1 MAKKFNLAELMGE
14 AVSKSNTG
22 EMQVEQ
28 IPLAE
33 IEENENNSYAQND
46 IDELAES
53 IKVIGLQ
60 QPLVVR
66 RKAEG
71 GYLLLAGHRRRNA
84 LALLDRKTAPCIVLD
99 ADLDPS
105 LQVLILHWTNTMA
118 RGGGGLTAEYT
129 GQAAKEIEAALKDLQ
144 ARGVVELPGKLRS
157 YVAEVLKTSEAQIA
171 RAKAIDNG
179 LTKAWRGDFK
189 CHRINDSAAYELSQ
203 CDPELQRKLHGAYQ
217 GKMYSLDA
225 KKIKAHKKA
234 AEYPFTQLT
243 CPAESFSP
251 HPCTGMDK
259 RAAWVRDGKCPGC
272 CHSCDKADGCEKVC
286 GVVKQRLERERSK
299 SEHEEKHKQKIAEF
313 NASPLAKARRNI
325 RFALACKDIRNVDDL
340 PNARHQWDMS
350 WLWSADPLVY
360 YAPDLS
366 DLFEVAQALE
376 IDPFEMICG
385 RESGSVWREFTEE
398 KPPEGAR
405 VLCKLCGCAN
415 RYGEYVYR
423 GGKWFFPD
431 LDDEQC
437 EANIL
442 VSAWTEVMP
451 DGNKSAD

>member
-14 AVSKSNTG
+14 TVSKSNTG

-33 IEENENNSYAQND
+33 IEENENNSYAQNN

-66 RKAEG
+66 RKTEG

-105 LQVLILHWTNTMA
+105 IQTLILHWTNTMA
-118 RGGGGLTAEYT
+118 RGGGGLTAPYIA
-129 GQAAKEIEAALKDLQ
+129 QAAKEVEEALKDLQ
-144 ARGVVELPGKLRS
+144 ARGVVELPGKLRA
-157 YVAEVLKTSEAQIA
+157 YVAEVLHKHDSQIA
-171 RAKAIDNG
+171 KAKKIDKS
-179 LTKAWRGDFK
+179 LTKIWKGDLK
-189 CHRINDSAAYELSQ
+189 CQRIAESTAYELSQ
-203 CDPELQRKLHGAYQ
+203 CDEHLQRELHAAY
-217 GKMYSLDA
+217 KDRLYSLDA
-225 KKIKAHKKA
+225 KKIKAHSRA
-234 AEYPFTQLT
+234 AEFYFAPLT
-243 CPAESFSP
+243 CPEASP
-251 HPCTGMDK
+251 CIEPCTGAAA
-259 RAAWVRDGKCPGC
+259 RAAWVKDRCCKGC
-272 CHSCDKADGCEKVC
+272 CHECSKADGCKLVC
-286 GVVKQRLERERSK
+286 GKVKQRLERERSK
-299 SEHEEKHKQKIAEF
+299 TEREEKHKQEIAEF
-313 NASPLAKARRNI
+313 NSSPLAAARRNI

-340 PNARHQWDMS
+340 PNARHQWYMS
-350 WLWSADPLVY
+350 WLWSTDPLAY
-360 YAPDLS
+360 HAPDLS
-366 DLFEVAQALE
+366 DLFEVAQTLE

-385 RESGSVWREFTEE
+385 RESGSVWRECTEE

-415 RYGEYVYR
+415 RYGEYIYR

-431 LDDEQC
+431 IDDEQC

-442 VSAWTEVMP
+442 VSSWTEVFP
-451 DGNKSAD
+451 E

>member
-1 MAKKFNLAELMGE
+1 MAKKFDLAALMGE
-14 AVSKSNTG
+14 TVSKSNTG
-22 EMQVEQ
+22 EMRVEQ

-105 LQVLILHWTNTMA
+105 IQTLILHWTNTMA
-118 RGGGGLTAEYT
+118 RGGGGLTAQYT
-129 GQAAKEIEAALKDLQ
+129 AAAAKEIEAALRDLQ

-157 YVAEVLKTSEAQIA
+157 YVAEVLKTSESQIA
-171 RAKAIDNG
+171 RAKAINNG
-179 LTKAWRGDFK
+179 LTKAWQGDFK

-203 CDPELQRKLHGAYQ
+203 LDSELQRKLHGAYQ

-286 GVVKQRLERERSK
+286 GVVKQRITSAKDAETRKAERQQREDAFMK
-299 SEHEEKHKQKIAEF
+299 
-313 NASPLAKARRNI
+313 SPLAMARRHI
-325 RFALACKDIRNVDDL
+325 KLALAGVGVT
-340 PNARHQWDMS
+340 
-350 WLWSADPLVY
+350 SAD
-360 YAPDLS
+360 DLS
-366 DLFEVAQALE
+366 DFRYRWSMRWLWDNPLDCSSPNLDELFELADWAGV
-376 IDPFEMICG
+376 DPFQML
-385 RESGSVWREFTEE
+385 SGLPASVIWHEYPAEQ
-398 KPPEGAR
+398 PPEA
-405 VLCKLCGCAN
+405 VPLLCRKDNGS
-415 RYGEYVYR
+415 YGEYVR
-423 GGKWFFPD
+423 WEDGWRFAEDQDCP
-431 LDDEQC
+431 
-437 EANIL
+437 AS
-442 VSAWTEVMP
+442 VTVTHWTAVIPE
-451 DGNKSAD
+451 

>member
-1 MAKKFNLAELMGE
+1 MARKFNLAELMGE
-14 AVSKSNTG
+14 AVSKSDTG
-22 EMQVEQ
+22 EMRVEQ
-28 IPLAE
+28 LPLVE
-33 IEENENNSYAQND
+33 IEENENNSYSQND

-66 RKAEG
+66 RKTEG

-105 LQVLILHWTNTMA
+105 IQTLILHWTNTMA

-157 YVAEVLKTSEAQIA
+157 YVAEVLKTSESQIA
-171 RAKAIDNG
+171 RAKAINNG
-179 LTKAWRGDFK
+179 LTKAWQGDFK

-217 GKMYSLDA
+217 GKMYNLDA

-299 SEHEEKHKQKIAEF
+299 TEREEKHKQEVAKF
-313 NASPLAKARRNI
+313 NASPLAAARRNI

-340 PNARHQWDMS
+340 PEARHQWYMS
-350 WLWSADPLVY
+350 WLWSADPLAY
-360 YAPDLS
+360 HTPDLS

-385 RESGSVWREFTEE
+385 RESGSVWREYTEE

-431 LDDEQC
+431 IDDEQC
-437 EANIL
+437 EANVL
-442 VSAWTEVMP
+442 VSAWTEVFP
-451 DGNKSAD
+451 E

>member
-22 EMQVEQ
+22 EMRVEQ

-66 RKAEG
+66 RKTEG

-129 GQAAKEIEAALKDLQ
+129 GRAAKEIEVALKDLQ

-157 YVAEVLKTSEAQIA
+157 YVAEVLKTSESQIA

-179 LTKAWRGDFK
+179 LTKAWKGDFK
-189 CHRINDSAAYELSQ
+189 CHRINDSIAYELSQ

-217 GKMYSLDA
+217 GKMYNLDA
-225 KKIKAHKKA
+225 KKIKAHSKA
-234 AEYPFTQLT
+234 AEFDFAPLT
-243 CPAESFSP
+243 CPEASP
-251 HPCTGMDK
+251 CIEPCTGADK
-259 RAAWVRDGKCPGC
+259 RAAWVKKEYCVGC
-272 CHSCDKADGCEKVC
+272 CHECHKADGCKLVC
-286 GVVKQRLERERSK
+286 GKVKQRITSAKDAETRKAERQQREDAFMK
-299 SEHEEKHKQKIAEF
+299 
-313 NASPLAKARRNI
+313 SPLAMARRHI
-325 RFALACKDIRNVDDL
+325 KLALAGVGITSYEDL
-340 PNARHQWDMS
+340 ENFPKRWYMN
-350 WLWSADPLVY
+350 WLWDDPLNFH
-360 YAPDLS
+360 APDLD
-366 DLFEVAQALE
+366 DLFHLADWAGV
-376 IDPFEMICG
+376 DPFEMIAG
-385 RESGSVWREFTEE
+385 RPEAKIWHEYPAEQ
-398 KPPEGAR
+398 PPEA
-405 VLCKLCGCAN
+405 VPLLCRKDNGS
-415 RYGEYVYR
+415 YGEYVR
-423 GGKWFFPD
+423 WEDGWRFAEDQDCP
-431 LDDEQC
+431 
-437 EANIL
+437 AS
-442 VSAWTEVMP
+442 VTVTHWTEVTP
-451 DGNKSAD
+451 E

>member
-22 EMQVEQ
+22 EMRVEQ
-28 IPLAE
+28 IPMAE
-33 IEENENNSYAQND
+33 IEENENNSYAQTG

-53 IKVIGLQ
+53 IEVIGLQ

-66 RKAEG
+66 RKPEG

-84 LALLDRKTAPCIVLD
+84 LALLDRKAAPCIVLD

-105 LQVLILHWTNTMA
+105 IQTLILHWTNTMA
-118 RGGGGLTAEYT
+118 RGGGGLTAQYT
-129 GQAAKEIEAALKDLQ
+129 AQAAKEIEAALKDLQ
-144 ARGVVELPGKLRS
+144 ARGVVELPGKLRQ
-157 YVAEVLKTSEAQIA
+157 YVAEVLKTSESQIA

-179 LTKAWRGDFK
+179 LTKAWQSDFK

-203 CDPELQRKLHGAYQ
+203 CDADLQRELHGAY
-217 GKMYSLDA
+217 KDRYWSLDS
-225 KKIKAHKKA
+225 KKIKAHRKA
-234 AEYPFTQLT
+234 AEFDFTPLT
-243 CPAESFSP
+243 CPEASP
-251 HPCTGMDK
+251 CIEPCTGADK
-259 RAAWVRDGKCPGC
+259 RAAWVKGGRCEGC
-272 CHSCDKADGCEKVC
+272 CHECSLAANCDRVC
-286 GVVKQRLERERSK
+286 GKVKQRLKNEQEKAERE
-299 SEHEEKHKQKIAEF
+299 ENYEQQIAAF

-340 PNARHQWDMS
+340 PEARHQWYMS
-350 WLWSADPLVY
+350 WLWSTDPLAY
-360 YAPDLS
+360 HAPDLG
-366 DLFEVAQALE
+366 DLFEVAQVLE
-376 IDPFEMICG
+376 IDPFEMIAG
-385 RESGSVWREFTEE
+385 QEPSSVWREYTEE

-431 LDDEQC
+431 IDDEQC

-451 DGNKSAD
+451 D

>member
-1 MAKKFNLAELMGE
+1 MAKKFDLAALMGE
-14 AVSKSNTG
+14 AVSKSDTG
-22 EMQVEQ
+22 EMRVEQ

-66 RKAEG
+66 RKTEG

-157 YVAEVLKTSEAQIA
+157 YVAEVLKTSESQIA
-171 RAKAIDNG
+171 RAKAINNG
-179 LTKAWRGDFK
+179 LTKVWQGDFK

-203 CDPELQRKLHGAYQ
+203 CDADLQRELHGAY
-217 GKMYSLDA
+217 KDRYWNLDS
-225 KKIKAHKKA
+225 KKIRAHRKA
-234 AEYPFTQLT
+234 AEYEFTPLT
-243 CPAESFSP
+243 CPEEP
-251 HPCTGMDK
+251 YPKQPCTGADK
-259 RAAWVRDGKCPGC
+259 RAAAVKRGECPGC
-272 CHSCDKADGCEKVC
+272 CHECEKAESCNNVC
-286 GVVKQRLERERSK
+286 GKVKQRLDRERSAA
-299 SEHEEKHKQKIAEF
+299 EREVQKQERIEAF
-313 NASPLAKARRNI
+313 NASPIAQARRNI
-325 RFALACKDIRNVDDL
+325 LNALQDEDICGFADL
-340 PNARHQWDMS
+340 EDFPQRYAMT
-350 WLWSADPLVY
+350 WLWSEDPIVAT
-360 YAPDLS
+360 APRLD
-366 DLFEVAQALE
+366 DLFKLAEHAG

-385 RESGSVWREFTEE
+385 KPAESVWHRLSEH

-405 VLCKLCGCAN
+405 VLCNLCGCAG
-415 RYGEYVYR
+415 RYGEYIYK
-423 GGKWFFPD
+423 GGKWYFPD
-431 LDDEQC
+431 LDDEEC
-437 EANIL
+437 EANIR
-442 VSAWTEVMP
+442 VSAWTEVFP
-451 DGNKSAD
+451 E

>member
-14 AVSKSNTG
+14 TVSKSNTG
-22 EMQVEQ
+22 EMRVEQ

-66 RKAEG
+66 RKTEG

-84 LALLDRKTAPCIVLD
+84 LALLGREAAPCIVLD

-118 RGGGGLTAEYT
+118 RGGAGLTAEYT

-157 YVAEVLKTSEAQIA
+157 YVAEVLKTSESQIA

-179 LTKAWRGDFK
+179 LTKAWKGDFK
-189 CHRINDSAAYELSQ
+189 CHRINDSTAYELSQ
-203 CDPELQRKLHGAYQ
+203 LDPELQRKLHGAYQ

-286 GVVKQRLERERSK
+286 GVVKQRITSAKDAETRKAERQQREDAFMK
-299 SEHEEKHKQKIAEF
+299 
-313 NASPLAKARRNI
+313 SPLAMARRYI
-325 RFALACKDIRNVDDL
+325 KLALAGVGVT
-340 PNARHQWDMS
+340 
-350 WLWSADPLVY
+350 SAD
-360 YAPDLS
+360 DLS
-366 DLFEVAQALE
+366 DFRYRWSMHWLWDNPLDCSSPDLDELFELADWAGV
-376 IDPFEMICG
+376 DPFQML
-385 RESGSVWREFTEE
+385 SGLPASVIWHEYPAEQ
-398 KPPEGAR
+398 PPEA
-405 VLCKLCGCAN
+405 VPLLCRKDNGS
-415 RYGEYVYR
+415 YGEYVR
-423 GGKWFFPD
+423 WEDGWRFAEDQDCP
-431 LDDEQC
+431 
-437 EANIL
+437 AS
-442 VSAWTEVMP
+442 VTVTHWTEVMP
-451 DGNKSAD
+451 E

>member
-14 AVSKSNTG
+14 AVSKSDTG
-22 EMQVEQ
+22 EMRVEQ
-28 IPLAE
+28 IPLTE
-33 IEENENNSYAQND
+33 IEENENNSYAQNG
-46 IDELAES
+46 IDDLAES

-105 LQVLILHWTNTMA
+105 IQTLILHWTNTMA

-144 ARGVVELPGKLRS
+144 ARGVVELPGKLRQ
-157 YVAEVLKTSEAQIA
+157 YVAEVLKTSESQIA
-171 RAKAIDNG
+171 RAKAIDKG
-179 LTKAWRGDFK
+179 LIEEWASELKRNRLNEST
-189 CHRINDSAAYELSQ
+189 AYELSQ
-203 CDPELQRKLHGAYQ
+203 CDNILQLDLHNTYEGCLYN
-217 GKMYSLDA
+217 LDA
-225 KKIKAHKKA
+225 KKVKTHRKVK
-234 AEYPFTQLT
+234 EYEFAPLT
-243 CPAESFSP
+243 CPEEP
-251 HPCTGMDK
+251 HPKQPCTGADK
-259 RAAWVRDGKCPGC
+259 RAAAVKRGECPGC
-272 CHSCDKADGCEKVC
+272 CHECESAANCDRVC
-286 GVVKQRLERERSK
+286 GKVKQRIEREQSK
-299 SEHEEKHKQKIAEF
+299 AEREEKHKQELAKF

-340 PNARHQWDMS
+340 PEARHQWYMS
-350 WLWSADPLVY
+350 WLWSTDPLAY
-360 YAPDLS
+360 HAPDLS

-385 RESGSVWREFTEE
+385 RESGSVWREYTEE

-431 LDDEQC
+431 LDDEAC

-442 VSAWTEVMP
+442 VSSWTEVFP
-451 DGNKSAD
+451 E

>member
-14 AVSKSNTG
+14 AVSKSDTG

-28 IPLAE
+28 IPLTE
-33 IEENENNSYAQND
+33 IEENENNSYAQTG

-66 RKAEG
+66 RKTES

-157 YVAEVLKTSEAQIA
+157 YVAEVLKTSESQIA

-179 LTKAWRGDFK
+179 LTDEWKELFRE
-189 CHRINDSAAYELSQ
+189 HRINDSAAYELSQ
-203 CDPELQRKLHGAYQ
+203 CDADLQRELHGAY
-217 GKMYSLDA
+217 KDRYWSLDS
-225 KKIKAHKKA
+225 KKIRAHRKA
-234 AEYPFTQLT
+234 AEYEFTPLT
-243 CPAESFSP
+243 CPEASP
-251 HPCTGMDK
+251 GIEPCTGADK
-259 RAAWVRDGKCPGC
+259 RAAWVKDGHCEGC
-272 CHSCDKADGCEKVC
+272 CHECNKADGCDRVC
-286 GVVKQRLERERSK
+286 GKVKQRIEREQSK
-299 SEHEEKHKQKIAEF
+299 AEREEKHKQELAKF

-340 PNARHQWDMS
+340 PEARHQWYMS
-350 WLWSADPLVY
+350 WLWSTDPLAY
-360 YAPDLS
+360 HAPDLG
-366 DLFEVAQALE
+366 DLFEVAQVLE
-376 IDPFEMICG
+376 IDPFEMIAG
-385 RESGSVWREFTEE
+385 QEPSSVWREYTEE

-405 VLCKLCGCAN
+405 VLCKLCGCAG
-415 RYGEYVYR
+415 RYGEYIYK
-423 GGKWFFPD
+423 GGKWYFPD
-431 LDDEQC
+431 LDDEEC

-442 VSAWTEVMP
+442 VSSWTEVFP
-451 DGNKSAD
+451 E

>member
-46 IDELAES
+46 IDALAES

-66 RKAEG
+66 RKTEG

-157 YVAEVLKTSEAQIA
+157 YVAEVLKTSESQIA

-179 LTKAWRGDFK
+179 LTKAWQGDFK

-217 GKMYSLDA
+217 GKMYNLDA

-234 AEYPFTQLT
+234 AKYPFTQLT

-299 SEHEEKHKQKIAEF
+299 SEHEEKHKQELAEF

-340 PNARHQWDMS
+340 PNARHRRYMS
-350 WLWSADPLVY
+350 WLWSADPLTC
-360 YAPDLS
+360 YAPDLG

-385 RESGSVWREFTEE
+385 RESGSVWREYTEE

-405 VLCKLCGCAN
+405 VLCKLCGCTG
-415 RYGEYVYR
+415 RYGEYIYK
-423 GGKWFFPD
+423 GGKWYFPD
-431 LDDEQC
+431 LDDEEC

-442 VSAWTEVMP
+442 VSAWTEVIP
-451 DGNKSAD
+451 K

>member
-14 AVSKSNTG
+14 AVSKSDTG
-22 EMQVEQ
+22 EMRVQQ

-33 IEENENNSYAQND
+33 IEENAANTYTQTG

-53 IKVIGLQ
+53 IEVIGLQ

-66 RKAEG
+66 RKPEG

-84 LALLDRKTAPCIVLD
+84 LALLDRKAAPCIVLD

-105 LQVLILHWTNTMA
+105 IQTLILHWTNTMA
-118 RGGGGLTAEYT
+118 RGGAGLTAEYT
-129 GQAAKEIEAALKDLQ
+129 GRAAKEIEAALKDLQ

-157 YVAEVLKTSEAQIA
+157 YVAEVLKTSESQIA

-179 LTKAWRGDFK
+179 LTKAWKGDFK
-189 CHRINDSAAYELSQ
+189 RHRINDSAAYELSQ
-203 CDPELQRKLHGAYQ
+203 CDADLQRELHGAY
-217 GKMYSLDA
+217 KDLYWSLDA
-225 KKIKAHKKA
+225 KKIKAHRRA
-234 AEYPFTQLT
+234 AEFDFAPLT
-243 CPAESFSP
+243 CPEASP
-251 HPCTGMDK
+251 CIEPCTGADK
-259 RAAWVRDGKCPGC
+259 RAAWVKKEYCVGC
-272 CHSCDKADGCEKVC
+272 CHECHKADGCKLVC
-286 GVVKQRLERERSK
+286 GKVKQRLERERSK
-299 SEHEEKHKQKIAEF
+299 TEREEKHKQEIAEF
-313 NASPLAKARRNI
+313 NASPLAAARRNI

-340 PNARHQWDMS
+340 PNARHQWYMS
-350 WLWSADPLVY
+350 WLWSADPLAY
-360 YAPDLS
+360 HAPDLS
-366 DLFEVAQALE
+366 DLFEVAQMLE

-385 RESGSVWREFTEE
+385 RESGSVWHEFTEG

-405 VLCKLCGCAN
+405 VLCKLCGCVN

-431 LDDEQC
+431 IDDEQC

-451 DGNKSAD
+451 D

>member
-1 MAKKFNLAELMGE
+1 MGKKFNLAELMDE

-66 RKAEG
+66 RKTEG

-105 LQVLILHWTNTMA
+105 IQTLILHWTNTMA
-118 RGGGGLTAEYT
+118 RGGAGLTAEYT

-157 YVAEVLKTSEAQIA
+157 YVAEVLKTSESQIA
-171 RAKAIDNG
+171 RAKAIDKG
-179 LTKAWRGDFK
+179 LTKAWAGDLK
-189 CHRINDSAAYELSQ
+189 CHRINDSTAYELSQ
-203 CDPELQRKLHGAYQ
+203 LDPELQRKLHGAYQ

-251 HPCTGMDK
+251 HPCTGVDK

-286 GVVKQRLERERSK
+286 GVVKQRITSAKDAETRKAERQQREDAFMK
-299 SEHEEKHKQKIAEF
+299 
-313 NASPLAKARRNI
+313 SPLAMARRYI
-325 RFALACKDIRNVDDL
+325 KLALAGVGVT
-340 PNARHQWDMS
+340 
-350 WLWSADPLVY
+350 SAD
-360 YAPDLS
+360 DLS
-366 DLFEVAQALE
+366 DFRYRWSMRWLWDNPLDCSSPDLDELFELADWAGV
-376 IDPFEMICG
+376 DPFQML
-385 RESGSVWREFTEE
+385 SGLPASVIWHEYPAEQ
-398 KPPEGAR
+398 PPEA
-405 VLCKLCGCAN
+405 VPLLCRKDNGS
-415 RYGEYVYR
+415 YGEYVR
-423 GGKWFFPD
+423 WEDGWRFAEDQDCP
-431 LDDEQC
+431 
-437 EANIL
+437 AS
-442 VSAWTEVMP
+442 VTVTHWTEVFP
-451 DGNKSAD
+451 E

>member
-14 AVSKSNTG
+14 TVSKSNTG

-105 LQVLILHWTNTMA
+105 LQTLILHWTNTMA

-129 GQAAKEIEAALKDLQ
+129 GRAAKEIEAALKDLQ

-157 YVAEVLKTSEAQIA
+157 YVAEVLKTSESQIA

-179 LTKAWRGDFK
+179 LTKAWKGDLK

-217 GKMYSLDA
+217 GKMYNLDA

-286 GVVKQRLERERSK
+286 GVVKQRITSAKDAETRKAERQHREDAFMK
-299 SEHEEKHKQKIAEF
+299 
-313 NASPLAKARRNI
+313 SPLAMARRYI
-325 RFALACKDIRNVDDL
+325 KLALAGVGVT
-340 PNARHQWDMS
+340 
-350 WLWSADPLVY
+350 SAD
-360 YAPDLS
+360 DLS
-366 DLFEVAQALE
+366 DFRYRWSMHWLWDNPLDCSSPDLDELFELADWAGV
-376 IDPFEMICG
+376 DPFQML
-385 RESGSVWREFTEE
+385 SGLPATVIWHEYPAEQ
-398 KPPEGAR
+398 PPEA
-405 VLCKLCGCAN
+405 VPLLCRKDNGS
-415 RYGEYVYR
+415 YGEYVR
-423 GGKWFFPD
+423 WEDGWRFAEDQDCP
-431 LDDEQC
+431 
-437 EANIL
+437 AS
-442 VSAWTEVMP
+442 VTVTHWTEVIP
-451 DGNKSAD
+451 E

>member
-1 MAKKFNLAELMGE
+1 MAKKFNLAEMMGE

-105 LQVLILHWTNTMA
+105 IQTLILHWTNTMA
-118 RGGGGLTAEYT
+118 RGGAGLTAEYT

-144 ARGVVELPGKLRS
+144 ARGVVELPGKLRT

-179 LTKAWRGDFK
+179 LTKIWRGDFK

-203 CDPELQRKLHGAYQ
+203 CDEHLQRELHAAY
-217 GKMYSLDA
+217 KDRLYSLDA

-234 AEYPFTQLT
+234 AEVDFAPLT
-243 CPAESFSP
+243 CPEAAPAKE
-251 HPCTGMDK
+251 PCTGTDK
-259 RAAWVRDGKCPGC
+259 RAMWVATGQCPGC
-272 CHSCDKADGCEKVC
+272 CHECDKADGCPRVC
-286 GVVKQRLERERSK
+286 GKVKQRIEREQSK
-299 SEHEEKHKQKIAEF
+299 TEREEKHKQELAEF
-313 NASPLAKARRNI
+313 NASPLAAARRNI
-325 RFALACKDIRNVDDL
+325 RFALAGKDVRNVDDL
-340 PNARHQWDMS
+340 PNARHQWYMS
-350 WLWSADPLVY
+350 WLWSTDPLAY
-360 YAPDLS
+360 HAPDLG

-385 RESGSVWREFTEE
+385 RESGSVWHEYAEE

-423 GGKWFFPD
+423 GGQWFFPD
-431 LDDEQC
+431 LEDEQC
-437 EANIL
+437 EASIS
-442 VSAWTEVMP
+442 VSSWTEVFP
-451 DGNKSAD
+451 E

>member
-14 AVSKSNTG
+14 TVSKSNTG
-22 EMQVEQ
+22 EMRVEQ
-28 IPLAE
+28 IPMAE

-105 LQVLILHWTNTMA
+105 LQTLILHWTNTMA

-129 GQAAKEIEAALKDLQ
+129 GRAAKEIEAALKDLQ

-217 GKMYSLDA
+217 GKMYNLDA

-405 VLCKLCGCAN
+405 VLCKLCGCAG
-415 RYGEYVYR
+415 RYGEYIYK
-423 GGKWFFPD
+423 GDKWFFPD
-431 LDDEQC
+431 LDDEEC

-451 DGNKSAD
+451 E

>member
-1 MAKKFNLAELMGE
+1 MAKKFDLAALMGE
-14 AVSKSNTG
+14 TVSKSNTG

-66 RKAEG
+66 RKTEG

-144 ARGVVELPGKLRS
+144 ARGVVELPGKLRT
-157 YVAEVLKTSEAQIA
+157 YVAEVLKTSESQIA
-171 RAKAIDNG
+171 RAKAIDKG
-179 LTKAWRGDFK
+179 LTKAWAGDLK
-189 CHRINDSAAYELSQ
+189 CHRINDSTAYELSQ

-217 GKMYSLDA
+217 GKMYNLDA

-299 SEHEEKHKQKIAEF
+299 TEREEKHKQELAEF
-313 NASPLAKARRNI
+313 NASPLAAARRNI
-325 RFALACKDIRNVDDL
+325 RFALACKDIRDFSDL
-340 PNARHQWDMS
+340 EGFRARYSSTWI
-350 WLWSADPLVY
+350 WEPDPLGTSV
-360 YAPDLS
+360 PGIDVLFDLA
-366 DLFEVAQALE
+366 EWVG

-385 RESGSVWREFTEE
+385 RESGSVWREYTEE

-431 LDDEQC
+431 IDDEQC

-442 VSAWTEVMP
+442 VHSWTEVIP
-451 DGNKSAD
+451 S

>member
-14 AVSKSNTG
+14 TVSKSNTG

-118 RGGGGLTAEYT
+118 RGGAGLTAEYT

-203 CDPELQRKLHGAYQ
+203 LDPELQRKLHGAYQ
-217 GKMYSLDA
+217 GKMYNLDA
-225 KKIKAHKKA
+225 KKIKAHKRA
-234 AEYPFTQLT
+234 AEVDFAPLT
-243 CPAESFSP
+243 CPEAAPAKE
-251 HPCTGMDK
+251 PCTGTDK
-259 RAAWVRDGKCPGC
+259 RAMWVATGQCPGC
-272 CHSCDKADGCEKVC
+272 CHECDKADGCPRVC
-286 GVVKQRLERERSK
+286 GKVKQRIEREQCKTSR
-299 SEHEEKHKQKIAEF
+299 EEKHKQELAEF

-325 RFALACKDIRNVDDL
+325 RFALAGKDIRDF
-340 PNARHQWDMS
+340 
-350 WLWSADPLVY
+350 
-360 YAPDLS
+360 S
-366 DLFEVAQALE
+366 DLEGFRARYSSTWIWGPDPIGTSVPDIDVLFDLAEWVG

-385 RESGSVWREFTEE
+385 RESGSVWHECTEE

-431 LDDEQC
+431 IDDEQC

-442 VSAWTEVMP
+442 VSAWTEVIP
-451 DGNKSAD
+451 K

>member
-1 MAKKFNLAELMGE
+1 MAKRFNLAELMGE
-14 AVSKSNTG
+14 SVSKLNT
-22 EMQVEQ
+22 MQVQE
-28 IPLAE
+28 IALAD
-33 IEENENNSYAQND
+33 IEENAANTYTQTG

-66 RKAEG
+66 RKTEG

-84 LALLDRKTAPCIVLD
+84 LALLNLKTAPCIVLD

-105 LQVLILHWTNTMA
+105 IQTLILHWTNTMA
-118 RGGGGLTAEYT
+118 RGGAGLTAEYT

-157 YVAEVLKTSEAQIA
+157 YVAEVLKTSESQIA

-179 LTKAWRGDFK
+179 LTKAWKGDFK

-217 GKMYSLDA
+217 GKMYNLDA

-299 SEHEEKHKQKIAEF
+299 TEREEKHKQELAEF
-313 NASPLAKARRNI
+313 NTSPLAKARRNI
-325 RFALACKDIRNVDDL
+325 RFALACKDIRDFSDL
-340 PNARHQWDMS
+340 EGFRARYGSTWIWGS
-350 WLWSADPLVY
+350 DPLRTSV
-360 YAPDLS
+360 PGIDVLFDLA
-366 DLFEVAQALE
+366 EWVG

-385 RESGSVWREFTEE
+385 RESGRVWHEFTEG

-405 VLCKLCGCAN
+405 VLCKLCGCAG
-415 RYGEYVYR
+415 RYGEYIYK
-423 GGKWFFPD
+423 GGKWYFSD

-442 VSAWTEVMP
+442 VHSWTEVIP
-451 DGNKSAD
+451 S

>member
-14 AVSKSNTG
+14 TVSKSDTG
-22 EMQVEQ
+22 EMRVRE
-28 IPLAE
+28 IALAE
-33 IEENENNSYAQND
+33 IEENAANTYTQTG

-53 IKVIGLQ
+53 IEVIGLQ

-66 RKAEG
+66 CKPEG

-105 LQVLILHWTNTMA
+105 IQTLILHWTNTMA

-129 GQAAKEIEAALKDLQ
+129 GRAAKEIEAALKDLQ
-144 ARGVVELPGKLRS
+144 ARGVVELPGKLRT

-179 LTKAWRGDFK
+179 LTKAWQGDFK
-189 CHRINDSAAYELSQ
+189 CHRINDSTAYELSQ
-203 CDPELQRKLHGAYQ
+203 LDSELQRKLHGAYQ

-286 GVVKQRLERERSK
+286 GVVKQRLDGERSK
-299 SEHEEKHKQKIAEF
+299 TEREEKHKQELAEF

-325 RFALACKDIRNVDDL
+325 RFALAGKDIRDFSDL
-340 PNARHQWDMS
+340 EGFRARYSSTWI
-350 WLWSADPLVY
+350 WGPDPLGTSV
-360 YAPDLS
+360 PGIDV
-366 DLFEVAQALE
+366 LFELAEWVGV
-376 IDPFEMICG
+376 DPFEMICG
-385 RESGSVWREFTEE
+385 QESGSVWREYTEE

-405 VLCKLCGCAN
+405 VLCKLCGCAG
-415 RYGEYVYR
+415 RYGEYIYK
-423 GGKWFFPD
+423 GGKWYFPD
-431 LDDEQC
+431 LDDEEC

-442 VSAWTEVMP
+442 VHSWTEVFP
-451 DGNKSAD
+451 K

>member
-1 MAKKFNLAELMGE
+1 MAKKFDLAALMGE
-14 AVSKSNTG
+14 SVSNLDTMRVQ
-22 EMQVEQ
+22 E
-28 IPLAE
+28 IPLTE

-66 RKAEG
+66 RKTEG

-84 LALLDRKTAPCIVLD
+84 LALLDRKAAPCIVLD

-105 LQVLILHWTNTMA
+105 IQTLILHWTNTMA
-118 RGGGGLTAEYT
+118 RGGGGLTAQYT
-129 GQAAKEIEAALKDLQ
+129 AAAAKEIEAALKDLQ

-157 YVAEVLKTSEAQIA
+157 YVAEVLKTSESQIA

-179 LTKAWRGDFK
+179 LTKAWKGDFK

-203 CDPELQRKLHGAYQ
+203 CDPGLQRKLHGAYQ
-217 GKMYSLDA
+217 GKMYNLDA

-243 CPAESFSP
+243 CPAESFLP
-251 HPCTGMDK
+251 HPCTGVDK

-286 GVVKQRLERERSK
+286 GVVKQRLDRERSK
-299 SEHEEKHKQKIAEF
+299 TEREEKHKQELAEF

-325 RFALACKDIRNVDDL
+325 RFALACKDIRDFSDL
-340 PNARHQWDMS
+340 EGFRARYSSTWI
-350 WLWSADPLVY
+350 WGPDPLGTSV
-360 YAPDLS
+360 PGIDV
-366 DLFEVAQALE
+366 LFGLAEWVGV
-376 IDPFEMICG
+376 DPFEMICG
-385 RESGSVWREFTEE
+385 RQVGSVWREYTVE
-398 KPPEGAR
+398 KPPEDAR

-431 LDDEQC
+431 IDDEQC

-442 VSAWTEVMP
+442 VSAWTEVIP
-451 DGNKSAD
+451 K

>member
-1 MAKKFNLAELMGE
+1 MAKKFDLAALMGE
-14 AVSKSNTG
+14 TVSKSNT
-22 EMQVEQ
+22 MQVQE
-28 IPLAE
+28 IALAD
-33 IEENENNSYAQND
+33 IEENAANTYTQTG

-66 RKAEG
+66 RKTEG
-71 GYLLLAGHRRRNA
+71 GHLLLAGHRRRNA

-105 LQVLILHWTNTMA
+105 IQTLILHWTNTMA
-118 RGGGGLTAEYT
+118 RGGGGLTAQYT
-129 GQAAKEIEAALKDLQ
+129 AAAAKEIEAALRDLQ

-157 YVAEVLKTSEAQIA
+157 YVAEVLKTSESQIA
-171 RAKAIDNG
+171 RAKAINNG
-179 LTKAWRGDFK
+179 LTKAWQGDFK

-203 CDPELQRKLHGAYQ
+203 LDSELQRKLHGAYQ

-286 GVVKQRLERERSK
+286 GVVKQRITSAKDAETRKAERQQREDAFMK
-299 SEHEEKHKQKIAEF
+299 
-313 NASPLAKARRNI
+313 SPLAMARRHI
-325 RFALACKDIRNVDDL
+325 KLALAGVGVT
-340 PNARHQWDMS
+340 
-350 WLWSADPLVY
+350 SAD
-360 YAPDLS
+360 DLS
-366 DLFEVAQALE
+366 DFRYRWSMRWLWDNPLDCSSSNLDELFELADWAGV
-376 IDPFEMICG
+376 DPFQML
-385 RESGSVWREFTEE
+385 SGLPASVIWHEYPAEQ
-398 KPPEGAR
+398 PPEA
-405 VLCKLCGCAN
+405 VPLLCRKDNGS
-415 RYGEYVYR
+415 YGEYVR
-423 GGKWFFPD
+423 WEDGWRFAEDQDCP
-431 LDDEQC
+431 
-437 EANIL
+437 AS
-442 VSAWTEVMP
+442 VTVTHWTAVIPE
-451 DGNKSAD
+451 